1 MKIYIKENAITF
13 VGKAWEIKHILK
25 KYMKEFQTIEEWIH
39 SYSNL
44 K

>member
-1 MKIYIKENAITF
+1 MKIYIKENGITF
-13 VGKAWEIKHILK
+13 VGKAWEIKYMLK
-25 KYMKEFQTIEEWIH
+25 KYMKEFHTIEEWIQ